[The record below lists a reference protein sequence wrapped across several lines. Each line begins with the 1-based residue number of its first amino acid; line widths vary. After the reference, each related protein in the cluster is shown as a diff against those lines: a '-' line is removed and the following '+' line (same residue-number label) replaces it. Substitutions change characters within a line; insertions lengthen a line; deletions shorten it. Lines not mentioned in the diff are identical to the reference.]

1 MLISE
6 FSYNPETMTTTVST
20 SNGLQSNGLQW
31 DDLQWETPFEVSWDD
46 SYPNLVRFNREDAG
60 ELQWNESSLSPTQDV
75 IDSMR
80 KDLAMLFERVIKMS
94 VEMDELKLIKVRF
107 EELNAKLKEAMSQ
120 CTTISE
126 EDIADILGF
135 GL

>member
-6 FSYNPETMTTTVST
+6 LSYNPETMTTTART
-20 SNGLQSNGLQW
+20 SDG
-31 DDLQWETPFEVSWDD
+31 LQWETPFEVSWDD
-46 SYPNLVRFNREDAG
+46 PYPNPVRSNIEAVG
-60 ELQWNESSLSPTQDV
+60 ELPWNESSWPSTQDV

-80 KDLAMLFERVIKMS
+80 RDITILFERVIRMS

-107 EELNAKLKEAMSQ
+107 EELNARLKEAMSQ